1 MNFKPGNLVRIR
13 RALPLSFVRCVNL
26 HTADWHEFYSE
37 QVAIYLSWGG
47 SKSNGAI
54 QIAYILIGD
63 VKCSIDESEIELVPT
78 ED

>member
-13 RALPLSFVRCVNL
+13 RALPFVRCVNL

-54 QIAYILIGD
+54 QIAHILIGD